1 MRQRCLQRPL
11 AMARVTDVEDPEAPT
26 VLLVDNN
33 QMALH
38 RLSAIFRQREFL
50 VVECE
55 DGDKAVDEYIRLDPE
70 LVVMSLEIPSLDGHL
85 AALEMREH
93 GGECRIIFT
102 APRHQAELAHDA
114 THSAGALGWIEKPV
128 SASAFD
134 AIWNK
139 VEGPVPDAPGLDDL
153 DTIHPDADL
162 EKIEIEEDDG
172 EFLLPVLP
180 PLNVITELEISSAE
194 NPIVVKPVANTAT
207 KKKSSKGKR
216 LIIVLTIFAG
226 LAAAGWYAWKE
237 GLLQL

>member
-1 MRQRCLQRPL
+1 MRQRCLQRLL

-128 SASAFD
+128 SSSAFD

-153 DTIHPDADL
+153 DIIHPDADI
-162 EKIEIEEDDG
+162 EKIEVEEDDG

-180 PLNVITELEISSAE
+180 PLNVITELEISSEE
-194 NPIVVKPVANTAT
+194 NPIAVKPITT
-207 KKKSSKGKR
+207 PKKNSSKGKR